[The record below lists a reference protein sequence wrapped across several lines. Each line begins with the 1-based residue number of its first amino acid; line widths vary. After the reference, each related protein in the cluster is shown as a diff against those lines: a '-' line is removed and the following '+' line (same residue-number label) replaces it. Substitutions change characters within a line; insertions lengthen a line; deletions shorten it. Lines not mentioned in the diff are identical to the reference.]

1 MDIKIEVDDFSIC
14 EYEGEDDYE
23 GYDLCFIDRER
34 SLERLVRRALETPFS
49 YIGRQVI
56 DSNGSYNHD
65 YTFGNPIYSRLSE
78 AITLNLLSS
87 IKGDSEVA
95 LNHIKQ
101 PDLSIL
107 SVEVLNSDFY
117 TVNVRVDYV
126 INGTNQTTQATINL

>member
-14 EYEGEDDYE
+14 KYEGEDDE
-23 GYDLCFIDRER
+23 GYDLCFIDRDR

-56 DSNGSYNHD
+56 DSNGSYSHD

-87 IKGDSEVA
+87 IRQDSEVA
-95 LNHIKQ
+95 LTHIKQ

-107 SVEVLNSDFY
+107 NIEVINSNFY
-117 TVNVRVDYV
+117 TVDVRVDYI